1 MVSLKK
7 FLNSRLDEFL
17 LGESN
22 FFVFRTALRT
32 AEAGV
37 ENEKGSD
44 RLIW

>member
-22 FFVFRTALRT
+22 FLFFHTALWI

-37 ENEKGSD
+37 EKWK
-44 RLIW
+44 I